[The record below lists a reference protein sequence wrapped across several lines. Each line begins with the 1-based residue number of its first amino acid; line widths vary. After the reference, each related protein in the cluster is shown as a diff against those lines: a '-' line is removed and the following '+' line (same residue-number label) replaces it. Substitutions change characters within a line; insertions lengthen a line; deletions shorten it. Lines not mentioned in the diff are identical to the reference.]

1 MAGSEEH
8 LFRQF
13 RLPWVPSWVPDW
25 LEAVLRAPWA
35 WKLVAI
41 TLLSVAISYFAWTQL
56 ESRTGQESVD
66 LAAWESRLAGATNA
80 ELPVLLDSLFQMQND
95 AAMAMG
101 IRQLTGRDPIR
112 RQLAGLALQDS
123 HQQWTQW
130 PPENASRQR
139 ERVVRL
145 LAQIV
150 GGLHAPEQVI
160 AVELARQ
167 TLLQPAPM
175 DSTIRDSLLAN
186 SRILFAQA
194 HPAHTGA
201 ARWEDSSSSNRI
213 QGFVNRGGAERPGS
227 DPNWPTADQRTNPV
241 ASNQSFPNND
251 TTPSGNQNSNRF
263 RPAGFS
269 RSSAGKSGNSD
280 TTPMNQRRIDNRP
293 RTSQIPLFD
302 GEGRLIEVEPI
313 DPTDT
318 STPGGLIPV
327 GMSGSARLPK
337 SSSVPQ
343 SELESGYRESAESST
358 NRSNRIGGSRTSS
371 PENMADHS
379 GSHTIPG
386 RSASSPTD
394 EENRKRELANAFQL
408 RAQSVSATRQRP
420 SDRVQPNR
428 NERSRLKPDTEIV
441 TSEPSP
447 VPQATAPVPPDQPNI
462 RAATPRLI
470 PQNPYRAGNSTASE
484 NLQPIPEATA
494 ELGMNWESMSHI
506 EVMFRLRDRVPE
518 IAQQA
523 AKELDRRGFNSD
535 YVAVARRLTSPD
547 PRERMQLVLD
557 LVASQRVEPTPFL
570 RWLANDPDLDVQ
582 SLAIDALE
590 MLQSSVQNR
599 GADALSEARRR
610 R

>member
-25 LEAVLRAPWA
+25 LEAVLRAPLT

-41 TLLSVAISYFAWTQL
+41 TLLSVAVSYFAWTQL
-56 ESRTGQESVD
+56 ERQTGQESVD
-66 LAAWESRLAGATNA
+66 LAVWESRLAGATNA
-80 ELPVLLDSLFQMQND
+80 ELPVLLDSLFQVQND

-101 IRQLTGRDPIR
+101 IRQLTVSDPIR

-123 HQQWTQW
+123 HQQWSQW
-130 PPENASRQR
+130 SPENASRQR

-145 LAQIV
+145 LAQVV
-150 GGLHAPEQVI
+150 GQLHAPEQVI
-160 AVELARQ
+160 AVGLARQ
-167 TLLQPAPM
+167 TLLQPSPM

-201 ARWEDSSSSNRI
+201 VRWEDSRSSNRI
-213 QGFVNRGGAERPGS
+213 QSFVNRGESERPGS
-227 DPNWPTADQRTNPV
+227 DPNWPTAAVQSNPV
-241 ASNQSFPNND
+241 AANGNFSNND
-251 TTPSGNQNSNRF
+251 TTPSGSQNSNRF

-269 RSSAGKSGNSD
+269 RSSTSD
-280 TTPMNQRRIDNRP
+280 SANTNATPTNQQRIDNGPRP
-293 RTSQIPLFD
+293 SQIPLFD
-302 GEGRLIEVEPI
+302 GEGRLIEVQPI
-313 DPTDT
+313 DPTDA

-327 GMSGSARLPK
+327 GMSGSARLPT
-337 SSSVPQ
+337 SSSTTQ
-343 SELESGYRESAESST
+343 SQLESGYRESAELSP
-358 NRSNRIGGSRTSS
+358 NGSNRIGSSRTNS
-371 PENMADHS
+371 PETMADDS

-386 RSASSPTD
+386 RSVSSPTD
-394 EENRKRELANAFQL
+394 AENRKRDLANAFQL
-408 RAQSVSATRQRP
+408 RAQSVSTTRQRP
-420 SDRVQPNR
+420 NDRTQPNR
-428 NERSRLKPDTEIV
+428 NERSRVGPDTEIV

-447 VPQATAPVPPDQPNI
+447 VPLATESVPPDQPL
-462 RAATPRLI
+462 RAATPRSI
-470 PQNPYRAGNSTASE
+470 PQNPYRGGNSAASQD
-484 NLQPIPEATA
+484 LQPIPDATA
-494 ELGMNWESMSHI
+494 DLAINLESMSHI
-506 EVMFRLRDRVPE
+506 EVMFRLRDRVPGTAE
-518 IAQQA
+518 QA
-523 AKELDRRGFNSD
+523 EKELERRGFNSD

-570 RWLANDPDLDVQ
+570 RWLANDPDREVQ

-590 MLQSSVQNR
+590 MLQSSVQYR